1 MALTYGTE
9 GIKQKDWK
17 VWLLDGSNL
26 TNPHAG
32 IITVKSAVDDKG
44 YQGAFVELEE
54 EVISSS
60 EHLGE
65 CRKDSISWSTE
76 NGEVV
81 EGNEAGEIVLC
92 KNCSFTVELIN
103 ATAGNI
109 NELMSNFD
117 GSRFFIILE
126 ELNGRTKNWATNEDA
141 PDDIIESND
150 THEII
155 VLGAIGGSNIS
166 VSESITGGD
175 IPRATIT
182 MNAVVPSVG
191 DFRYRFEMPYDLD
204 NYDD

>member
-17 VWLLDGSNL
+17 VWLLDGSG
-26 TNPHAG
+26 PSDHHAVMNKV
-32 IITVKSAVDDKG
+32 TSAVNSKK
-44 YQGAFVELEE
+44 YQNAFNELG
-54 EVISSS
+54 VQLTAS

-81 EGNEAGEIVLC
+81 EGNEAGEIVLG

-103 ATAGNI
+103 ATVENI

-117 GSRFFIILE
+117 SSRFFIILE
-126 ELNGRTKNWATNEDA
+126 ELNGRTKNWATNEA
-141 PDDIIESND
+141 PPDDFIESND

-155 VLGAIGGSNIS
+155 VLGAVGGSNIS

-182 MNAVVPSVG
+182 MNDVVPSVG

-204 NYDD
+204 YNG

>member
-17 VWLLDGSNL
+17 VWLLDGSYQSD
-26 TNPHAG
+26 PHAG
-32 IITVKSAVDDKG
+32 MLDVKQFVDG
-44 YQGAFVELEE
+44 EVYNTAFLRLED
-54 EVISSS
+54 VLVAS

-81 EGNEAGEIVLC
+81 EGNEAGEIVLG

-117 GSRFFIILE
+117 SSRFFIILE
-126 ELNGRTKNWATNEDA
+126 ELNGRTGNWTTGEPV

-155 VLGAIGGSNIS
+155 VLGGVGGSNIS

-182 MNAVVPSVG
+182 MNDVVPSVG
-191 DFRYRFEMPYDLD
+191 DFRYRFEMPYDLQD
-204 NYDD
+204 YGD

>member
-17 VWLLDGSNL
+17 VWLYSGGYKDY
-26 TNPHAG
+26 PHAG
-32 IITVKSAVDDKG
+32 TFVAKGAVDNKEYQTAFGELG
-44 YQGAFVELEE
+44 YIL
-54 EVISSS
+54 SDS

-76 NGEVV
+76 NGEVI
-81 EGNEAGEIVLC
+81 EGNEAGEIVLG

-126 ELNGRTKNWATNEDA
+126 ELNGRTRNWATNGVA
-141 PDDIIESND
+141 PDDIVESND

-155 VLGAIGGSNIS
+155 VLGSIGGSNIS

-182 MNAVVPSVG
+182 MNDVVPSVG
-191 DFRYRFEMPYDLD
+191 DFRYRFEMPYDLQD
-204 NYDD
+204 YGD

>member
-17 VWLLDGSNL
+17 VWLLDGSYMSA
-26 TNPHAG
+26 PHAG
-32 IITVKSAVDDKG
+32 MASVL
-44 YQGAFVELEE
+44 ELFNIGLPFDAILTLET
-54 EVISSS
+54 ILTAS

-81 EGNEAGEIVLC
+81 EGNEAGEIVLG
-92 KNCSFTVELIN
+92 KNCSFTAELIN

-126 ELNGRTKNWATNEDA
+126 ELNGRTKNWETGQAA
-141 PDDIIESND
+141 PNDIVESKD

-155 VLGAIGGSNIS
+155 VLGAVGGSNIS

-182 MNAVVPSVG
+182 MNAVAPSVG
-191 DFRYRFEMPYDLD
+191 DFRYRFEMPYDVD
-204 NYDD
+204 IFA

>member
-17 VWLLDGSNL
+17 VWLLDGNYRSD
-26 TNPHAG
+26 PHAG
-32 IITVKSAVDDKG
+32 MLVVTTAVDDKK
-44 YQGAFVELEE
+44 YQQAFNELG
-54 EVISSS
+54 VLLTAS

-76 NGEVV
+76 NGEVI
-81 EGNEAGEIVLC
+81 EGNEAGEIVLG

-117 GSRFFIILE
+117 CSRFFIILE
-126 ELNGRTKNWATNEDA
+126 ELNGRTKNWETNEVA
-141 PDDIIESND
+141 PNDIIESND

-155 VLGAIGGSNIS
+155 VLGAVGGSNIF

-182 MNAVVPSVG
+182 MNDVVPSVG
-191 DFRYRFEMPYDLD
+191 DFRYRFEMPYDLNEYGD
-204 NYDD
+204 

>member
-1 MALTYGTE
+1 MGLTYGTE

-17 VWLLDGSNL
+17 VWLFDSSNEHNLHAAMLDIKSHVDYMEYLSAFNL
-26 TNPHAG
+26 LG
-32 IITVKSAVDDKG
+32 IFLSD
-44 YQGAFVELEE
+44 
-54 EVISSS
+54 S

-81 EGNEAGEIVLC
+81 EGNEVGEIVLG

-103 ATAGNI
+103 ATAENI

-126 ELNGRTKNWATNEDA
+126 ELNGRTKNWETGETP
-141 PDDIIESND
+141 PDDIVESKD

-155 VLGAIGGSNIS
+155 SIGAVGGSNIS
-166 VSESITGGD
+166 VGESIAGGD
-175 IPRATIT
+175 IPRVTIT
-182 MNAVVPSVG
+182 INDIVPSIG
-191 DFRYRFEMPYDLD
+191 DFRYRLEMPYDLID
-204 NYDD
+204 

>member
-17 VWLLDGSNL
+17 VWLQVGYGDDH
-26 TNPHAG
+26 HAG
-32 IITVKSAVDDKG
+32 MPDIEEIVDGKRYAAASFYIDSALASMD
-44 YQGAFVELEE
+44 
-54 EVISSS
+54 
-60 EHLGE
+60 HLGE

-81 EGNEAGEIVLC
+81 EGNEAGEIVLG

-103 ATAGNI
+103 ATAENI

-117 GSRFFIILE
+117 SSRFFIILE
-126 ELNGRTKNWATNEDA
+126 ELNGRTRNWATNEVA
-141 PDDIIESND
+141 PNDFIESKD

-155 VLGAIGGSNIS
+155 VLGAVGGSNIS

-182 MNAVVPSVG
+182 MNDVVPSIG
-191 DFRYRFEMPYDLD
+191 DFRYRLEVPYDLD
-204 NYDD
+204 DYID

>member
-17 VWLLDGSNL
+17 VWLLDGSSH
-26 TNPHAG
+26 PDHPAG
-32 IITVKSAVDDKG
+32 MIGLKSAVDNKE
-44 YQGAFVELEE
+44 YQSAFAELELRL
-54 EVISSS
+54 SNSD
-60 EHLGE
+60 HLGE

-76 NGEVV
+76 NGEVI
-81 EGNEAGEIVLC
+81 EGNEVGEIVLG

-103 ATAGNI
+103 ATAENI

-126 ELNGRTKNWATNEDA
+126 ELNGRTKNWETGQAV
-141 PDDIIESND
+141 PDDIVESKD

-155 VLGAIGGSNIS
+155 VFGAVGGSNIY

-182 MNAVVPSVG
+182 MNDVVPSVG

-204 NYDD
+204 DYID

>member
-17 VWLLDGSNL
+17 VWLRDGSV
-26 TNPHAG
+26 HATLHG
-32 IITVKSAVDDKG
+32 YMKSVNDTIDAKG
-44 YQGAFVELEE
+44 YGEAFNELAQ
-54 EVISSS
+54 ILANS

-76 NGEVV
+76 NGEVI
-81 EGNEAGEIVLC
+81 EGNEAGEIVLS

-103 ATAGNI
+103 ATTENI

-126 ELNGRTKNWATNEDA
+126 ELNGRKKNWETGEA
-141 PDDIIESND
+141 PPNDIVESND

-155 VLGAIGGSNIS
+155 VLGAVGGSNIS

-182 MNAVVPSVG
+182 MNDVVPSVG
-191 DFRYRFEMPYDLD
+191 DFRYRFEMPYDIED
-204 NYDD
+204 NY

>member
-1 MALTYGTE
+1 MALTYGIE

-17 VWLLDGSNL
+17 VWLVNSSVALNAHNDM
-26 TNPHAG
+26 
-32 IITVKSAVDDKG
+32 KSANNSIDEKA
-44 YQGAFVELEE
+44 YATAFLEFSQL
-54 EVISSS
+54 ISNSD
-60 EHLGE
+60 HLGE

-81 EGNEAGEIVLC
+81 EGNEVGEIVLG

-103 ATAGNI
+103 ATAENI

-126 ELNGRTKNWATNEDA
+126 ELNGRTKNWATGEA
-141 PDDIIESND
+141 PPNDIVESKD

-155 VLGAIGGSNIS
+155 VLGAVGGSNIS

-182 MNAVVPSVG
+182 MNDIVPIIG
-191 DFRYRFEMPYDLD
+191 DFRYRFEMPYDLS
-204 NYDD
+204 NYGI

>member
-17 VWLLDGSNL
+17 VWLLDGSQ
-26 TNPHAG
+26 NPNTHASMLD
-32 IITVKSAVDDKG
+32 VKQGVDNKEYGTAFNKLEGLLSA
-44 YQGAFVELEE
+44 
-54 EVISSS
+54 S

-81 EGNEAGEIVLC
+81 EGNEVGEIVLG

-103 ATAGNI
+103 ATAENI
-109 NELMSNFD
+109 NELMSDFD
-117 GSRFFIILE
+117 SSRFFIILE
-126 ELNGRTKNWATNEDA
+126 ELNGRTKNWATGQATPN
-141 PDDIIESND
+141 DIVESKD

-155 VLGAIGGSNIS
+155 LLGAVGGGSNIY

-182 MNAVVPSVG
+182 MNDVVPSVG

-204 NYDD
+204 NYID

>member
-9 GIKQKDWK
+9 GIRQRDWK
-17 VWLLDGSNL
+17 VWLCDGSLQHNL
-26 TNPHAG
+26 HDALRDY
-32 IITVKSAVDDKG
+32 VKSLVDSMVYSD
-44 YQGAFVELEE
+44 AFDLLGFYL
-54 EVISSS
+54 SQS

-81 EGNEAGEIVLC
+81 EGNEVGEIVLG

-103 ATAGNI
+103 ATAENI

-126 ELNGRTKNWATNEDA
+126 ELNGRTKNWATGEPA
-141 PDDIIESND
+141 PGDIVESKD

-155 VLGAIGGSNIS
+155 SIGAVGGSNIS
-166 VSESITGGD
+166 VSESIAGGD
-175 IPRATIT
+175 IPRVTIT
-182 MNAVVPSVG
+182 INDTVPSIG
-191 DFRYRFEMPYDLD
+191 DFRYRLEMPYDLD
-204 NYDD
+204 

>member
-17 VWLLDGSNL
+17 VWLVDGSAYHTLHNYM
-26 TNPHAG
+26 
-32 IITVKSAVDDKG
+32 KSVNDTIDAKG
-44 YQGAFVELEE
+44 YGDAFSELDQ
-54 EVISSS
+54 ILANS

-81 EGNEAGEIVLC
+81 EGNEVGEIVLG

-103 ATAGNI
+103 ATVENI

-117 GSRFFIILE
+117 GSRFYIILE
-126 ELNGRTKNWATNEDA
+126 ELNGRTKNWATGEA
-141 PDDIIESND
+141 PPNDIVESND

-155 VLGAIGGSNIS
+155 VLGAVGGSNIS

-182 MNAVVPSVG
+182 MNDVVPSVG
-191 DFRYRFEMPYDLD
+191 DFRYRFEMPYDLE
-204 NYDD
+204 NY

>member
-17 VWLLDGSNL
+17 VWLVDGSVQPYL
-26 TNPHAG
+26 HTD
-32 IITVKSAVDDKG
+32 VKSNVDHMK
-44 YQGAFVELEE
+44 YFTAFEELG
-54 EVISSS
+54 SFLSNS

-76 NGEVV
+76 NGEVI
-81 EGNEAGEIVLC
+81 EGNEVGEIVLG

-126 ELNGRTKNWATNEDA
+126 ELNGRTKNWETGGTP
-141 PDDIIESND
+141 PDDIAESKD

-155 VLGAIGGSNIS
+155 SIGAVGGSNIS

-182 MNAVVPSVG
+182 VNDVVASIG
-191 DFRYRFEMPYDLD
+191 DFRYRFEMPYDLP
-204 NYDD
+204 NQE

>member
-1 MALTYGTE
+1 MALTYGIE

-17 VWLLDGSNL
+17 VWLLDGSYHPGPNAGIDDLKVDIDDQAYLTAFNKLGVLL
-26 TNPHAG
+26 TN
-32 IITVKSAVDDKG
+32 SD
-44 YQGAFVELEE
+44 
-54 EVISSS
+54 
-60 EHLGE
+60 HLGE

-76 NGEVV
+76 NGEVI
-81 EGNEAGEIVLC
+81 EGNEAGEIVLG

-117 GSRFFIILE
+117 SSRFFIILE
-126 ELNGRTKNWATNEDA
+126 ELNGRTRNWATGGVA

-155 VLGAIGGSNIS
+155 ALGAVGGSNIS

-182 MNAVVPSVG
+182 MNDVVPSVG

-204 NYDD
+204 YDG

>member
-17 VWLLDGSNL
+17 VWLLDGSY
-26 TNPHAG
+26 TSEPHAKMLD
-32 IITVKSAVDDKG
+32 IKSCVDDKK
-44 YQGAFVELEE
+44 YQSAFAELELRL
-54 EVISSS
+54 SNSD
-60 EHLGE
+60 HLGE

-81 EGNEAGEIVLC
+81 EGNEVGEIVLG

-103 ATAGNI
+103 ATAENI
-109 NELMSNFD
+109 NELMSDFD

-126 ELNGRTKNWATNEDA
+126 ELNGRTKNWETGQVA
-141 PDDIIESND
+141 PNDIVESND

-155 VLGAIGGSNIS
+155 VLGAPGGSNIS

-182 MNAVVPSVG
+182 MNDMVPSVG

-204 NYDD
+204 DYPE

>member
-1 MALTYGTE
+1 MALTYGIE

-17 VWLLDGSNL
+17 VWLLNGGHQS
-26 TNPHAG
+26 NPHAG
-32 IITVKSAVDDKG
+32 MLDVTSAVNSKE
-44 YQGAFVELEE
+44 YQNAFNKLGVLLAA
-54 EVISSS
+54 S

-76 NGEVV
+76 NGEVI
-81 EGNEAGEIVLC
+81 EGNEAGEIVLG

-126 ELNGRTKNWATNEDA
+126 ELNGRTKNWATNEVA
-141 PDDIIESND
+141 PDDIVESKD

-155 VLGAIGGSNIS
+155 VLGAVGGSNIS

-182 MNAVVPSVG
+182 MNDVVPSIG
-191 DFRYRFEMPYDLD
+191 DFRYRFEMPYDL
-204 NYDD
+204 

>member
-17 VWLLDGSNL
+17 VWLCGGSLYPTLHNYM
-26 TNPHAG
+26 
-32 IITVKSAVDDKG
+32 KSINDTIDAKE
-44 YQGAFVELEE
+44 YNTAFDELAQ
-54 EVISSS
+54 IFADS

-81 EGNEAGEIVLC
+81 EGNEAGEIVLS

-103 ATAGNI
+103 ATAENI

-126 ELNGRTKNWATNEDA
+126 ELNGRTRNWATDEVA
-141 PDDIIESND
+141 PNDTIESND

-155 VLGAIGGSNIS
+155 VLGAFGGSNIS

-182 MNAVVPSVG
+182 MNDVVPSVG
-191 DFRYRFEMPYDLD
+191 DFRYRFEMPYDLSY
-204 NYDD
+204 NA

>member
-1 MALTYGTE
+1 MALTYGIE

-17 VWLLDGSNL
+17 VWLLDGSY
-26 TNPHAG
+26 TSEPHAEMAT
-32 IITVKSAVDDKG
+32 IKSYVDTKF
-44 YQGAFVELEE
+44 YESAAVELG
-54 EVISSS
+54 VLLTAS

-76 NGEVV
+76 NGEVI
-81 EGNEAGEIVLC
+81 EGNEAGEIVLG

-103 ATAGNI
+103 ATVENI

-117 GSRFFIILE
+117 SSRFFIILE
-126 ELNGRTKNWATNEDA
+126 ELNGRTKNWATNEVA
-141 PDDIIESND
+141 PGDIIESND

-155 VLGAIGGSNIS
+155 VLGTIGGSNIS

-175 IPRATIT
+175 IPRAIIT
-182 MNAVVPSVG
+182 MNDVVPSVG

-204 NYDD
+204 YNG

>member
-17 VWLLDGSNL
+17 VWLLDGSYQSD
-26 TNPHAG
+26 PHAG
-32 IITVKSAVDDKG
+32 MPQTKLTVDDKG
-44 YQGAFVELEE
+44 YSIAFDKLGTQLTA
-54 EVISSS
+54 S

-81 EGNEAGEIVLC
+81 EGNEVGEIVLG

-126 ELNGRTKNWATNEDA
+126 ELNGRTRNWATNES
-141 PDDIIESND
+141 PPNDIMESKD

-182 MNAVVPSVG
+182 MNDVVPSVG
-191 DFRYRFEMPYDLD
+191 DFRYRFEMPYDLND
-204 NYDD
+204 YDG

>member
-17 VWLLDGSNL
+17 VWLVDGSAHRTLHNYM
-26 TNPHAG
+26 
-32 IITVKSAVDDKG
+32 KSVNDTIDAKG
-44 YQGAFVELEE
+44 YGEAFHKLDQ
-54 EVISSS
+54 ILANS

-81 EGNEAGEIVLC
+81 EGNEVGEIVLG

-103 ATAGNI
+103 ATAENI

-117 GSRFFIILE
+117 SSRFFIILE
-126 ELNGRTKNWATNEDA
+126 ELNGRTRNWATNEVA
-141 PDDIIESND
+141 PNDFIESKD

-155 VLGAIGGSNIS
+155 VLGAVGGSNIS

-182 MNAVVPSVG
+182 MNDVVPSIG
-191 DFRYRFEMPYDLD
+191 DFKYRLEVPYDLD
-204 NYDD
+204 DYID

>member
-17 VWLLDGSNL
+17 VWLLDCDKAPDFYNEIFNIKMSY
-26 TNPHAG
+26 
-32 IITVKSAVDDKG
+32 VDSCQ
-44 YQGAFVELEE
+44 YSGAFLLLESYL
-54 EVISSS
+54 SSS

-81 EGNEAGEIVLC
+81 EGNEVGEIVLG

-103 ATAGNI
+103 ATAENI

-126 ELNGRTKNWATNEDA
+126 ELNGRTRNWATGEA
-141 PDDIIESND
+141 PPGDIVESKD

-155 VLGAIGGSNIS
+155 SIGAVGGSNIS

-182 MNAVVPSVG
+182 VNDVVPSIG

-204 NYDD
+204 NY

>member
-17 VWLLDGSNL
+17 VWLLDGNHQPD
-26 TNPHAG
+26 PHAG
-32 IITVKSAVDDKG
+32 MLGVMLAVDKKE
-44 YQGAFVELEE
+44 YSFAFGQLG
-54 EVISSS
+54 ILLTAS

-81 EGNEAGEIVLC
+81 EGNEAGEIVLG

-126 ELNGRTKNWATNEDA
+126 ELNGRTRNWATGKVS
-141 PDDIIESND
+141 PDDIVESKD

-155 VLGAIGGSNIS
+155 VLGAVGGSNIS

-175 IPRATIT
+175 IPRVTIT
-182 MNAVVPSVG
+182 MNDVVPSVG
-191 DFRYRFEMPYDLD
+191 DFRYRFEMPYDLND
-204 NYDD
+204 YD

>member
-17 VWLLDGSNL
+17 VWLLDGSAHPTLHNYM
-26 TNPHAG
+26 
-32 IITVKSAVDDKG
+32 KSVNDTIDAKG
-44 YQGAFVELEE
+44 YGEAFAELAQ
-54 EVISSS
+54 ILANS

-81 EGNEAGEIVLC
+81 EGNEVGEIVLG

-103 ATAGNI
+103 ATVENI

-126 ELNGRTKNWATNEDA
+126 ELNGRTRNWATGQATPN
-141 PDDIIESND
+141 DIVESND

-155 VLGAIGGSNIS
+155 VLGAVGGSNIS

-182 MNAVVPSVG
+182 MNDVVPSVG
-191 DFRYRFEMPYDLD
+191 DFRYRFEMPYDLE
-204 NYDD
+204 NY

>member
-17 VWLLDGSNL
+17 VWLVGGSAYPTLHNYMKSVNDTIDGKEYN
-26 TNPHAG
+26 
-32 IITVKSAVDDKG
+32 V
-44 YQGAFVELEE
+44 AFNEFSQVLAN
-54 EVISSS
+54 S
-60 EHLGE
+60 ERLGE

-81 EGNEAGEIVLC
+81 EGNEAGEIVLG

-103 ATAGNI
+103 ATVENI

-126 ELNGRTKNWATNEDA
+126 ELNGRTKNWETGQAV
-141 PDDIIESND
+141 PDDIVESSD

-155 VLGAIGGSNIS
+155 VLGAVGGSNIS

-182 MNAVVPSVG
+182 MNDVVPSVG
-191 DFRYRFEMPYDLD
+191 DFRYRFEMPYDLED
-204 NYDD
+204 YD

>member
-1 MALTYGTE
+1 MALIYGIE

-17 VWLLDGSNL
+17 VWLSSGHGSDH
-26 TNPHAG
+26 HAG
-32 IITVKSAVDDKG
+32 ILFVKESVDNKEYG
-44 YQGAFVELEE
+44 TAFGDFGNLLADL
-54 EVISSS
+54 

-81 EGNEAGEIVLC
+81 EGNEAGEIVLG

-103 ATAGNI
+103 ATTENI

-126 ELNGRTKNWATNEDA
+126 ELNGRTRNWATDGVA
-141 PDDIIESND
+141 PDNIVESND

-155 VLGAIGGSNIS
+155 VLGAVGGSNIS

-182 MNAVVPSVG
+182 MNDVVPSVG
-191 DFRYRFEMPYDLD
+191 DFRYRFEMPYDLED
-204 NYDD
+204 YD

>member
-17 VWLLDGSNL
+17 VWLLDGSG
-26 TNPHAG
+26 PSDHHAVMNNV
-32 IITVKSAVDDKG
+32 TSAVNGKK
-44 YQGAFVELEE
+44 YQNAFNELG
-54 EVISSS
+54 VQLTAS

-81 EGNEAGEIVLC
+81 EGNEAGEIVLG

-117 GSRFFIILE
+117 SSRFFIILE
-126 ELNGRTKNWATNEDA
+126 ELNGRTRNWATGQAA
-141 PDDIIESND
+141 PNDIVESND

-155 VLGAIGGSNIS
+155 VLGGVGGSNIS

-182 MNAVVPSVG
+182 MNDVVPSVG
-191 DFRYRFEMPYDLD
+191 DFRYRFEMPYDLQD
-204 NYDD
+204 Y

>member
-17 VWLLDGSNL
+17 VWLLHGGKYPNIHEYMRS
-26 TNPHAG
+26 
-32 IITVKSAVDDKG
+32 VDDKIDSKG
-44 YQGAFVELEE
+44 YGDAFN
-54 EVISSS
+54 EVSQVLNAS

-81 EGNEAGEIVLC
+81 EGNEVGEIVLA

-103 ATAGNI
+103 ATAENI

-117 GSRFFIILE
+117 GSRFYIILE
-126 ELNGRTKNWATNEDA
+126 ELNGRTKNWETLEHPPNN
-141 PDDIIESND
+141 IVESKD

-155 VLGAIGGSNIS
+155 SIGAVGGSNIS
-166 VSESITGGD
+166 VSESIAGGD
-175 IPRATIT
+175 IPRVTIT
-182 MNAVVPSVG
+182 INDIVPSIG
-191 DFRYRFEMPYDLD
+191 DFRYRLEMPYDLS
-204 NYDD
+204 

>member
-1 MALTYGTE
+1 MALTYGIE

-17 VWLLDGSNL
+17 VWLLDGSSEPDLFNL
-26 TNPHAG
+26 IFSNILELIVAN
-32 IITVKSAVDDKG
+32 KSYGD
-44 YQGAFVELEE
+44 AFLYFDVLL
-54 EVISSS
+54 SNA

-81 EGNEAGEIVLC
+81 EGNEVGEIVLG

-103 ATAGNI
+103 ATAENI

-117 GSRFFIILE
+117 SSRFFIILE
-126 ELNGRTKNWATNEDA
+126 ELNGRTKNWATDEPA
-141 PDDIIESND
+141 PDDIVESND

-155 VLGAIGGSNIS
+155 ALGAPGGSNIS

-182 MNAVVPSVG
+182 MSAVVPSIG
-191 DFRYRFEMPYDLD
+191 DFRYRFEMPYDLE
-204 NYDD
+204 NY

>member
-17 VWLLDGSNL
+17 VWLQVGYAGDH
-26 TNPHAG
+26 HAG
-32 IITVKSAVDDKG
+32 MLDIKESVDIKRYNSAF
-44 YQGAFVELEE
+44 YTLGAALAD
-54 EVISSS
+54 S

-81 EGNEAGEIVLC
+81 EGNEAGEIVLG

-103 ATAGNI
+103 ATTENI

-126 ELNGRTKNWATNEDA
+126 ELNGRTKNWATDGVS
-141 PDDIIESND
+141 PDDIVESND

-155 VLGAIGGSNIS
+155 VLGATGGSNIS

-182 MNAVVPSVG
+182 MNDVVPSVG
-191 DFRYRFEMPYDLD
+191 DFRYRFEMPYDLHD
-204 NYDD
+204 YDG

>member
-17 VWLLDGSNL
+17 VWLLDGSYQS
-26 TNPHAG
+26 NPHAG
-32 IITVKSAVDDKG
+32 MLDLKTDIDGQAYFT
-44 YQGAFVELEE
+44 AFDILG
-54 EVISSS
+54 IFLTAS

-76 NGEVV
+76 NGEVI
-81 EGNEAGEIVLC
+81 EGNEAGEIVLG

-103 ATAGNI
+103 ATAENI
-109 NELMSNFD
+109 NELMSDFD
-117 GSRFFIILE
+117 GSRFYIILE
-126 ELNGRTKNWATNEDA
+126 ELNGRTRNWATGEA
-141 PDDIIESND
+141 PPNDIVESND

-155 VLGAIGGSNIS
+155 VLGAVGGSNIS

-182 MNAVVPSVG
+182 MNDVVPSVG
-191 DFRYRFEMPYDLD
+191 DFRYRFEMPYDIED
-204 NYDD
+204 NY